1 MADTINRIESV
12 KLTEQIFDLRKMRP
26 GRTLCLELT
35 EGEIC
40 TYYTEYKKRKRL
52 GLSKTLVSK
61 EEMNAFFEE
70 LYDFVRNAEN
80 SYLTIDDCCHK
91 VTFFYGPMHRE
102 IFVGDTVRGDES
114 LLGKIHGFVNS
125 HR

>member
-26 GRTLCLELT
+26 GRTLCIELT

-40 TYYTEYKKRKRL
+40 TYHTEYKKRKRL
-52 GLSKTLVSK
+52 GVSKTLVNP
-61 EEMNAFFEE
+61 EEMKVFFEE

>member
-12 KLTEQIFDLRKMRP
+12 KLTEQIFDLKKMRP
-26 GRTLCLELT
+26 GRTLCIELT

-40 TYYTEYKKRKRL
+40 TYHTEYKKRKRL
-52 GLSKTLVSK
+52 GVSKTLVNP
-61 EEMNAFFEE
+61 EEMKVFFEE

>member
-12 KLTEQIFDLRKMRP
+12 KLTEQIFDLKKMRP
-26 GRTLCLELT
+26 GRTLCIELT

-40 TYYTEYKKRKRL
+40 TYHTEYKKRKRL
-52 GLSKTLVSK
+52 GVSKTLVNP
-61 EEMNAFFEE
+61 EEMKVFFEE
-70 LYDFVRNAEN
+70 LYDFVRNAESN
-80 SYLTIDDCCHK
+80 CITIDDCAHK
-91 VTFFYGPMHRE
+91 VVFSYGALHSETFWGETIKGR
-102 IFVGDTVRGDES
+102 ES